1 MAYRKLKARKIFTGT
16 QLLDDRVLVVAGNG
30 SVIDLI
36 HADDAGYEVE
46 VWEGWLC
53 PGFINAHCH
62 IELSH
67 MKGKVDRDTGMTD
80 FLLKV
85 LLERQASAEE
95 KQEAMQEALSMMLH
109 NGIVGVGDICNT
121 SDSLQPKLTQG
132 NIRYQNFIEL
142 TGFVPSTANARLEQA
157 LQISALFRQH
167 FLPEQVHITP
177 HAAYS
182 VSEKLF
188 QLIAAQSPAIVS
200 IHNQESEAEVD
211 FIRNKTGELLR
222 LYKAIGVSIDF
233 FEATQKNSLEYM
245 LPQLPESAQ
254 WLLVHNCHTQ
264 ESDIEFLKQKLADQI
279 HSCFLCICPN
289 ANLYIGNP
297 LPDIAVLHASG
308 IPLCIGTDSL
318 TNNDQLSILS
328 ELQTLRKNFPAIP
341 LSQTLQWAT
350 LNGARALQMENQLG
364 SFEKGKQPGVLL
376 LQDIG
381 EDEGLVDC
389 HITRLL

>member
-1 MAYRKLKARKIFTGT
+1 MAYRKLKARKIFTGN

-36 HADDAGYEVE
+36 PAGEAGYEVE

-53 PGFINAHCH
+53 PGFVNAHCH

-67 MKGKVDRDTGMTD
+67 MKGKVPPGTGMTD

-85 LLERQASAEE
+85 LLERQASPEE
-95 KQEAMQEALSMMLH
+95 KQVAMQEALGLMLH
-109 NGIVGVGDICNT
+109 NGIVAVGDICNT
-121 SDSLQPKLTQG
+121 TDSLQPKLSQAG
-132 NIRYQNFIEL
+132 IKYQNFVEL
-142 TGFVPSTANARLEQA
+142 TGFVPASASSRLDQA
-157 LQISALFRQH
+157 LQVGQQFRQH
-167 FLPEQVHITP
+167 FPTEQVHITP

-188 QLIAAQSPAIVS
+188 QLLAAQSPAIVS
-200 IHNQESEAEVD
+200 IHNQESEAEEN
-211 FIRNKTGELLR
+211 FIKNKTGDLLR

-233 FEATQKNSLEYM
+233 FEATQKNSLQYM
-245 LPQLPESAQ
+245 LPQLPASAQ

-264 ESDIEFLKQKLADQI
+264 QDDISFLQQTLADHIQA
-279 HSCFLCICPN
+279 CFLCICPN

-297 LPDIAVLHASG
+297 LPDLPLLLSSG
-308 IPLCIGTDSL
+308 IPLCLGTDSL

-328 ELQTLRKNFPAIP
+328 ELQTLRKHFPQIP
-341 LSQTLQWAT
+341 LEQTMQWAT
-350 LNGARALQMENQLG
+350 LNGARALQMEAQLG

-381 EDEGLVDC
+381 EDESLLDC
-389 HITRLL
+389 QITRLL